1 MSMNC
6 RHRDLRFN
14 IQRNH
19 KKRTTDFAGIKVNVT
34 MTLII
39 YNNAEEN
46 AIGGKKKILP
56 NKDYR
61 EDSLMLNFNL
71 FYMGELHCD
80 SYKVK

>member
-1 MSMNC
+1 MNC

-19 KKRTTDFAGIKVNVT
+19 KKRTTDFAGIKVIVT

-46 AIGGKKKILP
+46 AIENRRKNWLAGCGPDKMIIQ
-56 NKDYR
+56 
-61 EDSLMLNFNL
+61 MQ
-71 FYMGELHCD
+71 
-80 SYKVK
+80 